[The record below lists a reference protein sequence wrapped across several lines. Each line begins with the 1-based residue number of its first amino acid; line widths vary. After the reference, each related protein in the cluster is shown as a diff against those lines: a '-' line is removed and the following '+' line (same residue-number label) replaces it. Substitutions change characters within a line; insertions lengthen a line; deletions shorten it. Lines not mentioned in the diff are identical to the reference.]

1 MSEEN
6 SKSEEEKDEKPKAS
20 PKEEVVKATD
30 SADSEKSDS
39 VDDKASKKKEVKSK
53 ASKKEELLDATDSDA
68 SEKSDSVDD
77 KATKKKEEKPKASNK
92 EELLDATDSDA
103 SEKSDSVDDKATKKK
118 EETAA
123 DLLGAN
129 IEQVKVRKAKGSKN
143 ISSGICFIVATFNN
157 TKVSF
162 SDMKGNVIS
171 WSSSGKCNFRGSR
184 KSTAYAAQ
192 VVTQDA
198 GKVAMSHGMKEV
210 VVKVKGPGMGR
221 DSAIRALQSLGFTV
235 STIIDVTPVPHNGC
249 RPPKRRRV

>member
-1 MSEEN
+1 MSEEEQKEETTDEVVPVEEKPQEKPPAKAEKKEKATETAEAN
-6 SKSEEEKDEKPKAS
+6 SEHKAETEEEKE
-20 PKEEVVKATD
+20 D
-30 SADSEKSDS
+30 STSE
-39 VDDKASKKKEVKSK
+39 
-53 ASKKEELLDATDSDA
+53 
-68 SEKSDSVDD
+68 
-77 KATKKKEEKPKASNK
+77 
-92 EELLDATDSDA
+92 
-103 SEKSDSVDDKATKKK
+103 KK

-129 IEQVKVRKAKGSKN
+129 IEQVKIRKAKGSKN

-198 GKVAMSHGMKEV
+198 GRVAMSHGMKEV
-210 VVKVKGPGMGR
+210 LVKVKGPGMGR

-235 STIIDVTPVPHNGC
+235 TSIVDVTPVPHNGC

>member
-1 MSEEN
+1 MSEEEQKEETTDEVVPVEEKPQEKPPAKAEKTEKAAETAEAN
-6 SKSEEEKDEKPKAS
+6 SESKAETEEEKE
-20 PKEEVVKATD
+20 D
-30 SADSEKSDS
+30 STSE
-39 VDDKASKKKEVKSK
+39 
-53 ASKKEELLDATDSDA
+53 
-68 SEKSDSVDD
+68 
-77 KATKKKEEKPKASNK
+77 
-92 EELLDATDSDA
+92 
-103 SEKSDSVDDKATKKK
+103 KK

-129 IEQVKVRKAKGSKN
+129 IEQVKIRKAKGSKN

-198 GKVAMSHGMKEV
+198 GRVAMSHGMKEV
-210 VVKVKGPGMGR
+210 LVKVKGPGMGR
-221 DSAIRALQSLGFTV
+221 DSAIRALQSLGFSVTSIV
-235 STIIDVTPVPHNGC
+235 DVTPVPHNGC